1 MSDTS
6 SPDPMRMGQASF
18 RAVAD
23 NAASMF
29 NHVIQLGDLVN
40 VRQPNG
46 AIRSGC
52 RLVRA
57 AWVDDSGEVVCQIEG
72 TELPVP
78 CRLVSRSLA
87 AAVQRRKKP
96 PATEPPKPPKQTRSL
111 FGAITE

>member
-1 MSDTS
+1 MSDTR
-6 SPDPMRMGQASF
+6 SPDPMRTGQASF

-23 NAASMF
+23 NAAALF

-40 VRQPNG
+40 VRLSSG

-72 TELPVP
+72 TERPVL

-87 AAVQRRKKP
+87 AAVRSGKKP
-96 PATEPPKPPKQTRSL
+96 PATEASKPAKQTRTL
-111 FGAITE
+111 FGVITG